1 MKRGEEREERN
12 RGLRAKSD
20 VVNVIYLEG
29 KDISISIGGLN
40 GVSKDAF
47 EFRGK
52 SPFLF
57 DEEVE
62 ESIDRLK
69 NFNF

>member
-29 KDISISIGGLN
+29 KDISISIGGLD

-47 EFRGK
+47 ESNF
-52 SPFLF
+52 
-57 DEEVE
+57 VE
-62 ESIDRLK
+62 NLRSSSTKKWRNRSIV
-69 NFNF
+69 